1 MPNLLA
7 MRTGH
12 VLLVDEP
19 ELSLHPQSQRRLH
32 KFLSIRAA
40 DRQVIVSTHSVHF
53 VDWDNIATGA
63 KIYRANVTTGV
74 GSTFHTL
81 SQETIKSI
89 AAIADSDWKNRRN
102 YDTLAKEVFF
112 ARGCLLVEGYEDAH
126 VLARFLQSDP
136 GIEIE
141 IFGYGSGGATGI
153 LAWLSACF
161 ELGIFAVGLFDGDKE
176 GSTAFEAAKKTF
188 ANCKGIRV
196 LQIPTPDIRDKHKLG
211 DDCRTELEEIEK
223 EGIFDNRCLKK
234 KKKKFFLRAFFGKLR
249 FFFGGKVLTPS
260 INLPK
265 TGVRAFPQKFL

>member
-1 MPNLLA
+1 M
-7 MRTGH
+7 G
-12 VLLVDEP
+12 
-19 ELSLHPQSQRRLH
+19 
-32 KFLSIRAA
+32 F
-40 DRQVIVSTHSVHF
+40 
-53 VDWDNIATGA
+53 ATGA

-223 EGIFDNRCLKK
+223 EGIFDNRWRLKEKYKDYVNGLVTEISEFLGAKVELPPSSFPK
-234 KKKKFFLRAFFGKLR
+234 K
-249 FFFGGKVLTPS
+249 PE
-260 INLPK
+260 
-265 TGVRAFPQKFL
+265 